1 MYRRSGYREQR
12 SPENFRG
19 ILREVWLSPGR
30 FFKRLDPDVGFVR
43 PTIFASAV
51 FYLNLILG
59 ALLQAAL
66 LGEFT
71 YSLLYAPLLGLVV
84 SIVLAPLLIAGTA
97 ALVLTILDGA
107 PSREKFGPVFRSL
120 GYATAIGLVLWI
132 PYAPLLALPYGAY
145 VATVAVKETLK
156 ESWPKAAAATL
167 IPLGAILLIVFFSLG
182 ASGAYDLLLNPARG

>member
-1 MYRRSGYREQR
+1 MYRRRGYREQH

-19 ILREVWLSPGR
+19 VLREVWLSPGR

-43 PTIFASAV
+43 PTIFASV
-51 FYLNLILG
+51 ILYLNLLLG

-66 LGEFT
+66 LREFT
-71 YSLLYAPLLGLVV
+71 YALLYAPLLGLVV
-84 SIVLAPLLIAGTA
+84 SVVLAPLFVAGTT

-107 PSREKFGPVFRSL
+107 PSREKFGPAFRSL
-120 GYATAIGLVLWI
+120 CYVTAIGAVLWI
-132 PYAPLLALPYGAY
+132 PYAPFIAIPYGAY
-145 VATVAVKETLK
+145 VATVAMKETLN

-182 ASGAYDLLLNPARG
+182 TSGAYDLLNPAGR

>member
-1 MYRRSGYREQR
+1 MYRRSGYREQH

-43 PTIFASAV
+43 PAIFASV
-51 FYLNLILG
+51 IFYLNLLFG
-59 ALLQAAL
+59 ALLQAIL
-66 LGEFT
+66 LREFT
-71 YSLLYAPLLGLVV
+71 YALLYAPLLGLVV
-84 SIVLAPLLIAGTA
+84 SIVLAPLFVAGTA

-107 PSREKFGPVFRSL
+107 PSREKFGPAFRSL
-120 GYATAIGLVLWI
+120 GYVTAIGAVLWI

-145 VATVAVKETLK
+145 VATVAMKETLN

-167 IPLGAILLIVFFSLG
+167 IPLGAIILIIFFSLG
-182 ASGAYDLLLNPARG
+182 TSGAYDLLTNPS